1 MKQLL
6 AFEKADMGK
15 SSFRLLLL
23 SWFLNLVSPWLILL
37 FGKLFS
43 KIIYLYL
50 ISNTNNYFISK
61 IY

>member
-43 KIIYLYL
+43 KIIYLYF